1 MVAGPFLSCELFPAK
16 DNCVRGAG
24 IVLRS
29 HEIGRESHDGT
40 GEIMNFR
47 NLLLSVFGLVL
58 LAGSAMPAHA
68 EYRHHRRHHY
78 HHYYHHYYR
87 R

>member
-1 MVAGPFLSCELFPAK
+1 
-16 DNCVRGAG
+16 
-24 IVLRS
+24 
-29 HEIGRESHDGT
+29 
-40 GEIMNFR
+40 MNFR